1 MLPCQKSMKT
11 KREKLELEYS
21 AVLIGSMIVGILVLV
36 FCALFFILAEVWG
49 HDAMKS
55 PIAQPELFDI
65 VRLLAFGM
73 LPALAIASLLA
84 AYTMWRYRKLI
95 RNVNAA

>member
-1 MLPCQKSMKT
+1 MLSCQKSMKT

-21 AVLIGSMIVGILVLV
+21 AVLLGSIVVGILVLV
-36 FCALFFILAEVWG
+36 FCALFFILAEVWSR
-49 HDAMKS
+49 DAMSS

-73 LPALAIASLLA
+73 LPASAIASLLA
-84 AYTMWRYRKLI
+84 AHTMWRYRKVI
-95 RNVNAA
+95 RNVDAA